1 MGQINFYKGKTFND
15 WTGDIIGTATKY
27 GLLFRLDFG
36 GNQIINK
43 EIIIKER
50 IGRIRDFE
58 IHHTGDIYII
68 VDEKDAPLWKLS
80 K

>member
-1 MGQINFYKGKTFND
+1 MAYYFI
-15 WTGDIIGTATKY
+15 
-27 GLLFRLDFG
+27 LDFE
-36 GNQIINK
+36 GNRIINK
-43 EIIIKER
+43 EIIIKES